1 MRAVQSKRD
10 YRWWLL
16 YATLVALGM
25 YTLYYL
31 ALLWLA
37 HAAWLV
43 WRMVRN
49 HQGKTWYKQ
58 PWVRS
63 YAVAVMLFLPW
74 LPTFF
79 KQTGNGALAPI
90 GQPMNLENLLGV
102 FSFNL
107 LYKPVWQLTMVDTFI
122 VISATAAGIYL
133 ARSAYRSFGAGH
145 REHLW
150 LLVAYI
156 GMPIAVL
163 MLVSFARSMYVERY
177 LSHIAIALPIMLGIV
192 IGAQLRQK
200 HAQAT
205 KIATVILITSL
216 VYGVTNVAAAGN
228 FNYQRMSKPDV
239 AAISRFADGC
249 NDNAAVVAADPY
261 VAIELAAHLP
271 ASCPLYF
278 YSDSQHLG
286 GGYAPLNGSRMQL
299 TDMRVSLSN
308 SRIFYVYYDQ
318 PKLTINN
325 LKQATTIS
333 SDNLHVSLYR

>member
-1 MRAVQSKRD
+1 MLVRAVQSKRD

-122 VISATAAGIYL
+122 VISATAAGI
-133 ARSAYRSFGAGH
+133 
-145 REHLW
+145 
-150 LLVAYI
+150 
-156 GMPIAVL
+156 
-163 MLVSFARSMYVERY
+163 
-177 LSHIAIALPIMLGIV
+177 
-192 IGAQLRQK
+192 
-200 HAQAT
+200 
-205 KIATVILITSL
+205 
-216 VYGVTNVAAAGN
+216 
-228 FNYQRMSKPDV
+228 
-239 AAISRFADGC
+239 
-249 NDNAAVVAADPY
+249 
-261 VAIELAAHLP
+261 
-271 ASCPLYF
+271 
-278 YSDSQHLG
+278 
-286 GGYAPLNGSRMQL
+286 
-299 TDMRVSLSN
+299 
-308 SRIFYVYYDQ
+308 
-318 PKLTINN
+318 
-325 LKQATTIS
+325 
-333 SDNLHVSLYR
+333 